1 MIKPLQR
8 LYHYFS
14 IRKERIMLLL
24 SNNQL
29 LRWQKPVCRRRRRRE
44 ITHQLGG
51 ADSQA
56 KVVHVEDN
64 SIRRCL

>member
-14 IRKERIMLLL
+14 IWKERIMLLL

-29 LRWQKPVCRRRRRRE
+29 LRWQKPVCRRRRE
-44 ITHQLGG
+44 ITHQLSG